1 MTQRAFMLLAKGGR
15 AEVTTRPIPSPQ
27 GNQALVKVTAAAVN
41 PIDCKIVSPGMPFIT
56 QYPAVLGIDAAGVV
70 ESVGP
75 DVTTFKKGDR
85 VLFQGQFQPSDVATF
100 QQYTL
105 GDTDAMALTPD
116 NITDDQASTIPL
128 ASSTALFG
136 LFQKSGLAFPES
148 GPTASGESIFIFGGG
163 GSSVGQYGIQFAR
176 IAGFKAIATTA
187 NARHKEHLKLLGA
200 THIYDRDVTLEAIE
214 SELSLPFDRVFDA
227 VPTPTSQALGVELLT
242 TPSAAGG
249 HYGTVRPLAD
259 EFKAKLEAQATTY
272 HAVFGS
278 SQTDKPLSIPY
289 WRILTQWLKEDKF
302 VPNNVQLVPGGLGG
316 IPQAME
322 LSAKG
327 VSGVKL
333 VVRPQEKTCPIA
345 SLCSSR

>member
-15 AEVTTRPIPSPQ
+15 AEVTTRPIPSSQ

-41 PIDCKIVSPGMPFIT
+41 PIDCKIVSPGMPFIS

-100 QQYTL
+100 QQYAL

-116 NITDDQASTIPL
+116 NITDDQASRIWRFQRADPLLADSRSLSLGGARPL
-128 ASSTALFG
+128 ANM
-136 LFQKSGLAFPES
+136 LA
-148 GPTASGESIFIFGGG
+148 
-163 GSSVGQYGIQFAR
+163 IQFAR
-176 IAGFKAIATTA
+176 IAGFKAIATTS

-259 EFKAKLEAQATTY
+259 EFKAKLEAHATTY

-289 WRILTQWLKEDKF
+289 WRILTQWLKEGKF

-333 VVRPQEKTCPIA
+333 VVRPQEKTCPIG